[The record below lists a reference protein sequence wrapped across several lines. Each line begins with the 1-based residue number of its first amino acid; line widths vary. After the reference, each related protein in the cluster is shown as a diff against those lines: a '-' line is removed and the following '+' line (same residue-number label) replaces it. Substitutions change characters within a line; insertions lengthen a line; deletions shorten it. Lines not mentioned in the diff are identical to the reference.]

1 MTKSAWEKRSSS
13 IIFMSKNGKLAQFFL
28 GLDRL
33 PISPEKLNTCYLK
46 NRPCTVRLHNKSVKE
61 RFEKGVQNKIKE
73 GSKIN
78 LISPNKNFH
87 NIQKC
92 QEKEQYRFKINYNKC
107 TVAFERSNHT
117 HQIRFSTAVRK
128 MTIKGFSNAV

>member
-1 MTKSAWEKRSSS
+1 
-13 IIFMSKNGKLAQFFL
+13 MSKNGKLAQFFL

-46 NRPCTVRLHNKSVKE
+46 NRPCTVRPQNNIKSVKE

-78 LISPNKNFH
+78 LISPNKNFN
-87 NIQKC
+87 NI
-92 QEKEQYRFKINYNKC
+92 C
-107 TVAFERSNHT
+107 T
-117 HQIRFSTAVRK
+117 K
-128 MTIKGFSNAV
+128 M